1 VIDATTPLP
10 GGPGLATAGPE
21 LVVLAVLTGALDLD
35 QDSAEGK
42 AKGLAEGKANGLAE
56 GEAKGEARMVLRV
69 LAARGLEVP
78 EEMRQQVLSCADMAL
93 LETWGDRA
101 STAASVED
109 VFGS

>member
-35 QDSAEGK
+35 QDSARR
-42 AKGLAEGKANGLAE
+42 L
-56 GEAKGEARMVLRV
+56 V

>member
-1 VIDATTPLP
+1 MIDATTPLP

-35 QDSAEGK
+35 QDSARR
-42 AKGLAEGKANGLAE
+42 L
-56 GEAKGEARMVLRV
+56 V